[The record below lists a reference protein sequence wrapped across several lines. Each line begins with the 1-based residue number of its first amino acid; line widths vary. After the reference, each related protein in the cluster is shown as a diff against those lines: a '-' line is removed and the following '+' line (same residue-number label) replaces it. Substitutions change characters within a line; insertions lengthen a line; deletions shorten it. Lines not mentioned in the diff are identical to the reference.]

1 VDDALNHI
9 ANPDLFCRRQASRAG
24 TPTSVDRL
32 NSRQVHHPVSPPAA
46 SSSTHMMTFASPLQ
60 GQALSVFQYLFRLR
74 AHLSNELPVSI
85 ALLCSPPRFRA
96 KGYYS
101 RHKQRALFYSSPF
114 KTGIT
119 CMQHLAVS
127 RSHFTLRRSHSSL
140 HQPLPFY
147 LQTLQHSAPA
157 ACSPWQLLQLAV
169 NPPPPPRKCIIVA
182 RAATPLP
189 AAYRPSSNHRYD
201 GQIIRNPDIT
211 CCSLRWPSNICPPLL
226 C

>member
-1 VDDALNHI
+1 M
-9 ANPDLFCRRQASRAG
+9 PQAGISG
-24 TPTSVDRL
+24 WDPTSVDRL

-157 ACSPWQLLQLAV
+157 ACSPWQLLQLALST
-169 NPPPPPRKCIIVA
+169 PPPEVHHSGASCDPTPCRLSPFFQPPIR
-182 RAATPLP
+182 
-189 AAYRPSSNHRYD
+189 RPNHPQP
-201 GQIIRNPDIT
+201 GHH
-211 CCSLRWPSNICPPLL
+211 LL
-226 C
+226 LLTLAF